1 MNGLYADLLQEVKSK
16 GTITNAFGIERTFLG
31 DPKDS
36 GTLREIAGYV
46 GQSDTAGNMNRS
58 QYEID
63 HGYIPANFR
72 DGVNPDARD
81 EPRKM
86 DWKSHGFRFLL
97 QTHDSFTVERSEEH
111 TSELQSLMRITYAV
125 FCFKKKTIQD
135 T

>member
-63 HGYIPANFR
+63 HGYIPAKLR
-72 DGVNPDARD
+72 DGGNPDARD
-81 EPRKM
+81 ETRKM
-86 DWKSHGFRFLL
+86 DWKRWEASRVGKRWVGWGGCGG
-97 QTHDSFTVERSEEH
+97 TPSN
-111 TSELQSLMRITYAV
+111 Y
-125 FCFKKKTIQD
+125 KKKTIKYTDQI
-135 T
+135 